1 MKPRVCSRYPC
12 LFAALLIV
20 ALALAVAIGREATEY
35 ARARQAAWQAA
46 IDNTNAEIEVAA
58 TELERLIRTGQ
69 QAADETA
76 ALVRSSPKSADHISE
91 GLRKIVAR
99 YPEVMAAAVAF
110 DRYGFDPERRL
121 FAPFAVRGDAG
132 LRAAQLDD
140 DLDYTGSDWFLRA
153 SAGQS
158 VWQPPRHNE
167 MTNTVTVDFAAGDKL
182 HDTVVAVHVSLNAR
196 DIQSVLE
203 RARLGGSG
211 RATLVS
217 DGGQIIAAHP
227 GRQTPCIDASCHRV
241 TRSIANTTWTL
252 TMTADRRDA
261 MLPEPLAR
269 QTTLTLTSLS
279 LCLLATVAALHL
291 LHLTAMTDHR
301 ANRELW
307 TWSIVISLSFVIGI
321 GVIWS
326 FALSVEPARVSP
338 GRVIASRGELEDFQ
352 RQTLIAA
359 VRDHRPIPQFLPT
372 GVFIKSMEFVSANN
386 VVVTGYIWQR
396 FKAGSKIGEG
406 FTLPEAESVEIEE
419 AYRRETPTA
428 ITVGWSFRVTLRQTF
443 GYSRFPLDWEAVWI
457 RLWPKEIDQHI
468 LLAPDLEDYPSLAGA
483 TLPGIERDIVIGGW
497 TPRSAFFEYRDNAYS
512 ARFGLPSRSIEL
524 RPELYF
530 NLIIQRTFL
539 DAFVS
544 HMTPIILVL
553 VLIFAMQM
561 TVTRE
566 AKNKDLVGFTA
577 STIITTC
584 AALFFAVLLSHIE
597 LRGAL
602 AAKKVFYVEYFYF
615 LTYLI
620 ILLACVNSI
629 LFTSDREIRSI
640 HYRDNLLP
648 KLFYWPLVSGAMY
661 AITAAVFA

>member
-1 MKPRVCSRYPC
+1 MKLQAPSRFPW
-12 LFAALLIV
+12 LFALLLIV
-20 ALALAVAIGREATEY
+20 ALALAVAIGREATGY
-35 ARARQAAWQAA
+35 ARAQHAAWLAA
-46 IDNTNAEIEVAA
+46 IDKTDVEIAHAA
-58 TELERLIRTGQ
+58 SDLNRLVLIGRQVGR
-69 QAADETA
+69 ETA
-76 ALVRSSPKSADHISE
+76 ALVRSSPASQGHISE

-99 YPEVMAAAVAF
+99 YPEVMAAGVAF
-110 DRYGFDPERRL
+110 DSYGFNPERRL
-121 FAPFAVRGDAG
+121 FAPFVVRGIDG
-132 LRAAQLDD
+132 LRPAQLDD
-140 DLDYTGSDWFLRA
+140 DLDYTNSDWFLQA
-153 SAGQS
+153 SRGQS
-158 VWQPPRHNE
+158 VWLPPRRNE
-167 MTNTVTVDFAAGDKL
+167 MMNKHTIDLAIGERMHGATTVTL
-182 HDTVVAVHVSLNAR
+182 VSLAAEE
-196 DIQSVLE
+196 IQGVLA
-203 RARLGGSG
+203 RARLGSAGQ
-211 RATLVS
+211 AILVS
-217 DGGQIIAAHP
+217 DSGEIISEHRS
-227 GRQTPCIDASCHRV
+227 RQTRCIEASCYRA
-241 TRSIANTTWTL
+241 TQSIANTPWTL

-261 MLPEPLAR
+261 MLPEPLVR
-269 QTTLTLTSLS
+269 QQTLVLTNLS

-291 LHLTAMTDHR
+291 LQLTATADQH
-301 ANRELW
+301 ANSKLW
-307 TWSIVISLSFVIGI
+307 TWSIVLSLGFMIGI

-338 GRVIASRGELEDFQ
+338 GQAITSRGELEDFQ

-359 VRDHRPIPQFLPT
+359 VRDHHPIPQFLPT
-372 GVFIKSMEFVSANN
+372 GVFIKSMEFVSAND
-386 VVVTGYIWQR
+386 VAVTGYVWQR
-396 FKAGSKIGEG
+396 LKPGSKISEG
-406 FTLPEAESVEIEE
+406 FTLPEAESVEITE
-419 AYRRETPTA
+419 AYRREMPSGA
-428 ITVGWSFRVTLRQTF
+428 TVGWSFRVTLRQSF
-443 GYSRFPLDWEAVWI
+443 SYGRFPLDWESVWI
-457 RLWPKEIDQHI
+457 RLWPKEIDQQI
-468 LLAPDLEDYPSLAGA
+468 LLVPDLEDYASLASN

-497 TPRSAFFEYRDNAYS
+497 MPRSAFFEYRDNAYN
-512 ARFGLPSRSIEL
+512 AKFGLTSRSTEL

-602 AAKKVFYVEYFYF
+602 VAKKVFYVEYFYF

-648 KLFYWPLVSGAMY
+648 KLLYWPLVGGAMY
-661 AITAAVFA
+661 VITAAVFA

>member
-12 LFAALLIV
+12 LFAALLLV
-20 ALALAVAIGREATEY
+20 ALALAMAIGREATEY
-35 ARARQAAWQAA
+35 VRARQAAWQAV
-46 IDNTNAEIEVAA
+46 IDKTDAEIKHAA
-58 TELERLIRTGQ
+58 AELERLIQTGE
-69 QAADETA
+69 QAAGETA
-76 ALVRSSPKSADHISE
+76 ALVRSSSMSADHISE
-91 GLRKIVAR
+91 GLRKIVVR
-99 YPEVMAAAVAF
+99 YPEVMAAGVAF

-140 DLDYTGSDWFLRA
+140 DLDYTGSDWFLQA

-167 MTNTVTVDFAAGDKL
+167 MTNTITVDFAAGDKIHGAL
-182 HDTVVAVHVSLNAR
+182 AVIHVSLNAR

-203 RARLGGSG
+203 RARLGSSG
-211 RATLVS
+211 WATLVS
-217 DGGQIIAAHP
+217 DGGQIIAEHP
-227 GRQTPCIDASCHRV
+227 GRQTRCIDASCHRV

-269 QTTLTLTSLS
+269 QTTLDLTNLS
-279 LCLLATVAALHL
+279 LCLLVTVAALHL
-291 LHLTAMTDHR
+291 LQLSAAADQHV
-301 ANRELW
+301 NRKLW
-307 TWSIVISLSFVIGI
+307 MWSIVISLSFMIGI

-326 FALSVEPARVSP
+326 FVLSVEPARVSP
-338 GRVIASRGELEDFQ
+338 GKVVASRGALEDFQ

-386 VVVTGYIWQR
+386 VAVTGYIWQR
-396 FKAGSKIGEG
+396 FKAGSKISEG
-406 FTLPEAESVEIEE
+406 FSLPEAESVEIEE
-419 AYRRETPTA
+419 AYRRQTPTA
-428 ITVGWSFRVTLRQTF
+428 TTVGWTFRVTLRQSF
-443 GYSRFPLDWEAVWI
+443 GYGRFPLDWESVWI

-483 TLPGIERDIVIGGW
+483 ALPGIERDIVIGGW
-497 TPRSAFFEYRDNAYS
+497 TPRRAFFEYRDNAYNT
-512 ARFGLPSRSIEL
+512 RFGLPSRLIDAY
-524 RPELYF
+524 PELYF

-629 LFTSDREIRSI
+629 LFTSDREIHSI
-640 HYRDNLLP
+640 HYHDNLLP
-648 KLFYWPLVSGAMY
+648 KLFYWPLICSAMY
-661 AITAAVFA
+661 AITAAVFS